1 MIWWRTSA
9 AARFYWRPDGK
20 PAAAPDVT
28 VAGAGTKTLAPLR
41 AAATVTAV
49 SADRMTLTLSASL
62 AASSRGL
69 VGSEGVCILDMGAD
83 GVHEVVVDYFATGT
97 TVVLSTPLP
106 GVSSTAAGTLDWNV
120 WYADFTAGEVGA
132 AVNRGALWSV
142 PWTRDLGTDH
152 PGEPDHDS
160 GVLHI
165 VHRPPHTGLD
175 DRRLL
180 AHVPGLRQRTPTG
193 ASGWADVRDIGF
205 EMLVERLRETVLT
218 TAQHV
223 DQLDCT
229 QFARCHALYAA
240 SVVLDGQAAGGF
252 GGGDGETWRERADKC
267 VDAKATNL
275 LWLDAD
281 DDGAVDSGE
290 TGAAGG
296 TLADFTRSLWTS
308 DSTNFDSTE
317 WTVASGVRRG
327 VRDDR

>member
-1 MIWWRTSA
+1 MGSLY
-9 AARFYWRPDGK
+9 FDSK
-20 PAAAPDVT
+20 
-28 VAGAGTKTLAPLR
+28 TKTMFEDTYKETFIINR
-41 AAATVTAV
+41 K
-49 SADRMTLTLSASL
+49 
-62 AASSRGL
+62 
-69 VGSEGVCILDMGAD
+69 
-83 GVHEVVVDYFATGT
+83 
-97 TVVLSTPLP
+97 
-106 GVSSTAAGTLDWNV
+106 N
-120 WYADFTAGEVGA
+120 YADFIKYFNILKVWSNQYIEDIEKIYGKNHINVASSLLDLAELELSSDESKEEVTLILD
-132 AVNRGALWSV
+132 RAL
-142 PWTRDLGTDH
+142 DIYADKLGTDH